1 MKLSDYLFSRLE
13 KEGIKEVFQVYGAAT
28 GHLVDAFVRVEG
40 IDYVAPF
47 HEQACGFAA
56 EGYAKISGKI
66 GVALAKSSN
75 MCRELFLRFCTLF
88 IYHRSNQ
95 TRIYAP

>member
-1 MKLSDYLFSRLE
+1 MKLSDYLFSHLKE
-13 KEGIKEVFQVYGAAT
+13 EGIKEVFQVYGAAT

-56 EGYAKISGKI
+56 EGYD
-66 GVALAKSSN
+66 ALP
-75 MCRELFLRFCTLF
+75 L
-88 IYHRSNQ
+88 
-95 TRIYAP
+95 